1 MVNKETEEIVV
12 ESPIADPTDEIEVS
26 EENTNVEI
34 SQSFDYL
41 APELF
46 QEIRL
51 VERKELDP
59 GIQAEEISEE
69 IQEK

>member
-1 MVNKETEEIVV
+1 MVNKETEEKVV
-12 ESPIADPTDEIEVS
+12 ESPIADPMDEIEVS

-59 GIQAEEISEE
+59 EIQEEIPEE

>member
-51 VERKELDP
+51 V
-59 GIQAEEISEE
+59 
-69 IQEK
+69 